1 MLNFT
6 PIDKERFFEPNY
18 LKKQDLQNEIED
30 FKKALQLY
38 LKKRDG
44 KGSENNHKGI
54 LLSFF
59 EQLNY
64 ETQQD
69 VDNGGGENSTTDL
82 ALFYEDL
89 PQILIETKKPS
100 DKKDDMFSPTNT
112 NCKALHEAI
121 LYYLRED
128 KIKQNLK
135 LKFIIITD
143 FYHFYI
149 FDYKEFDR
157 LFKTNSK
164 IKNAFDKYKFN
175 TPLFYDKAKEII
187 STLNNELKGFYLDL
201 SSNNID
207 ESTLHTAFK
216 LFHKDFLFSLFSSKD
231 ANEINE
237 KFYLNLLKI
246 LGLKAVR
253 QSEDKENKGDK
264 KIVIKESGEKDTLYY
279 AIKTTLSNKNKLT
292 KDSFEDIMELIISW
306 LNRILFIKL
315 VEANLKRFNK
325 SEKDR
330 QAFLTSDKIKSSYD
344 LSNLFFNVFAKD
356 FAQRDDTKSPQF
368 KLPYLN
374 SSLFEPSECENRLC
388 HISELDKKPLIALLD
403 FLNEYDFSSGD
414 ENAKAENII
423 NASILGKIFE
433 RLNGYKD
440 GSVFTKSAVTSYMC
454 KNAIEKVVVDKF
466 NEKFKWDCENLQ
478 DLKKQ
483 IDRNFKNEAEFISL
497 LQSVKICDPAVGSG
511 HFLVSALNEMIATY
525 HALGLAE
532 GLNACELKL
541 QNDEIV
547 LKTRDGK
554 VFEYQRPKIQSDE
567 RHKIQKALFELKRQI
582 IENNLFGVD
591 INKNS
596 SQICKLRLWIELLKN
611 SYYLQK
617 GDEGFDENLNDECHQ
632 LQTLPNIDIN
642 IKCGN
647 SLLNLIATQDGK
659 DIENSIKW
667 HKDHNTEFSNT
678 FKAHIQRYNA
688 LVQEYKDKVGK
699 KDDLREQ
706 IQQIKD
712 SLKKMLYTK
721 PTQDKLDNE
730 LKIFVENY
738 GTQDLNKP
746 LQDLVE
752 IYKETD
758 KRSEWKQYALFSK
771 KPSKAQINKI
781 HKLYQDLQKAKD
793 ESIEWRYEFPE
804 ILNLSNID
812 KDNFGDFIGFDLII
826 GNPPYIR
833 QEDIPN
839 KERILKAFESLK
851 LKSGKSFANSTADIL
866 TYFFPKGISV
876 LKEGGILSLIVSN
889 KFARA
894 GYGANLREFLLENS
908 RLLHILDLNGVTA
921 FDGVTVDTLII
932 SCQKQKP
939 NKNAEFSYKK
949 HPAGKLQSL
958 EFIENLHE
966 NLIPQSKLS
975 KEAFIFGD
983 DALFEL
989 KSKIESVGTALKEW
1003 DIAINYGI
1011 KTGYNEA
1018 FIIDTQIKE
1027 MILKA
1032 CDDSDKSRK
1041 PIIASEGRGNPQNK
1055 NIDCHELTSSR
1066 NDKTPCHTDLSF
1078 YTDTPCHTEHS
1089 EVSKNKGVDSSL
1101 STKAQNDK
1109 ADCHADKSACSF
1121 AMLTERERTAKLIKP
1136 ILRGRDIKRYS
1147 YEWANLWL
1155 IGTFPALKLNIDD
1168 YPALKKYLE
1177 NFMPR
1182 IAQSGEKGCRKKTS
1196 NKWFETQDNIAYYE
1210 DFEKLKISWQRV
1222 TQEPSF
1228 ILEKDFYLLDS
1239 MAFLTSDSK
1248 QELYY
1253 LLGLLNSKTIFWY
1266 FKQIGHLYS
1275 DKGFLLSNQYLER
1288 FPIPKITKENQN
1300 LADELVKSVNQ
1311 ILALKAENS
1320 SADTNKLEKDID
1332 NLIYKLY
1339 NLSPNDIKIIER
1351 V

>member
-1 MLNFT
+1 
-6 PIDKERFFEPNY
+6 
-18 LKKQDLQNEIED
+18 
-30 FKKALQLY
+30 
-38 LKKRDG
+38 
-44 KGSENNHKGI
+44 
-54 LLSFF
+54 
-59 EQLNY
+59 
-64 ETQQD
+64 
-69 VDNGGGENSTTDL
+69 
-82 ALFYEDL
+82 
-89 PQILIETKKPS
+89 
-100 DKKDDMFSPTNT
+100 
-112 NCKALHEAI
+112 
-121 LYYLRED
+121 
-128 KIKQNLK
+128 
-135 LKFIIITD
+135 
-143 FYHFYI
+143 
-149 FDYKEFDR
+149 
-157 LFKTNSK
+157 
-164 IKNAFDKYKFN
+164 
-175 TPLFYDKAKEII
+175 
-187 STLNNELKGFYLDL
+187 
-201 SSNNID
+201 
-207 ESTLHTAFK
+207 
-216 LFHKDFLFSLFSSKD
+216 
-231 ANEINE
+231 
-237 KFYLNLLKI
+237 
-246 LGLKAVR
+246 
-253 QSEDKENKGDK
+253 
-264 KIVIKESGEKDTLYY
+264 
-279 AIKTTLSNKNKLT
+279 
-292 KDSFEDIMELIISW
+292 MELIISW

-356 FAQRDDTKSPQF
+356 FAQRDDTKSLQF

-440 GSVFTKSAVTSYMC
+440 GSVFTKSAVTSYIC

-659 DIENSIKW
+659 DIENSVKW

-894 GYGANLREFLLENS
+894 GYGANLREFLLKNS

-939 NKNAEFSYKK
+939 NKNTEFSYKK
-949 HPAGKLQSL
+949 HPVGKLQSL

-989 KSKIESVGTALKEW
+989 KSKIESVGTPLKEW

-1018 FIIDTQIKE
+1018 FIIDTQTKE

-1041 PIIASEGRGNPQNK
+1041 PY
-1055 NIDCHELTSSR
+1055 
-1066 NDKTPCHTDLSF
+1066 PCHTDLSCH
-1078 YTDTPCHTEHS
+1078 TERSEVSKNLSHCHTEHS

-1109 ADCHADKSACSF
+1109 ADCHADKSACSI
-1121 AMLTERERTAKLIKP
+1121 AMLTERERTEKLIKP

-1147 YEWANLWL
+1147 YEWAGLWL
-1155 IGTFPALKLNIDD
+1155 INTHNGYTSQNGEQIPAIDIND
-1168 YPALKKYLE
+1168 YPALKKHLDSFYPKLEKRADKGKTPYNLRNCAYL
-1177 NFMPR
+1177 
-1182 IAQSGEKGCRKKTS
+1182 
-1196 NKWFETQDNIAYYE
+1196 E
-1210 DFEKLKISWQRV
+1210 DFEKEKIVYSEIVR
-1222 TQEPSF
+1222 EPQ
-1228 ILEKDFYLLDS
+1228 FYLDEDKFYAEATS
-1239 MAFLTSDSK
+1239 FVLTGENLK
-1248 QELYY
+1248 Y
-1253 LLGLLNSKTIFWY
+1253 LIALLNSKFISFV
-1266 FKQIGHLYS
+1266 FKTFYAGGGLGGEGYRYKKKFLEHL
-1275 DKGFLLSNQYLER
+1275 
-1288 FPIPKITKENQN
+1288 PVPKITKENQN
-1300 LADELVKSVNQ
+1300 LVDEIINLVDK
-1311 ILALKAENS
+1311 ILALKAQNS
-1320 SADTNKLEKDID
+1320 SAYTSQLEKDID

-1339 NLSPNDIKIIER
+1339 NLTPKEIKIIQGA
-1351 V
+1351 

>member
-1 MLNFT
+1 M
-6 PIDKERFFEPNY
+6 
-18 LKKQDLQNEIED
+18 
-30 FKKALQLY
+30 
-38 LKKRDG
+38 
-44 KGSENNHKGI
+44 
-54 LLSFF
+54 
-59 EQLNY
+59 
-64 ETQQD
+64 
-69 VDNGGGENSTTDL
+69 
-82 ALFYEDL
+82 
-89 PQILIETKKPS
+89 
-100 DKKDDMFSPTNT
+100 
-112 NCKALHEAI
+112 
-121 LYYLRED
+121 
-128 KIKQNLK
+128 
-135 LKFIIITD
+135 
-143 FYHFYI
+143 
-149 FDYKEFDR
+149 
-157 LFKTNSK
+157 
-164 IKNAFDKYKFN
+164 
-175 TPLFYDKAKEII
+175 
-187 STLNNELKGFYLDL
+187 
-201 SSNNID
+201 
-207 ESTLHTAFK
+207 
-216 LFHKDFLFSLFSSKD
+216 
-231 ANEINE
+231 
-237 KFYLNLLKI
+237 LKI

-325 SEKDR
+325 NEKDR
-330 QAFLTSDKIKSSYD
+330 QAFLTSDKIKSGYD
-344 LSNLFFNVFAKD
+344 LSNLFFNIFAKD

-532 GLNACELKL
+532 GLNTCELKL

-659 DIENSIKW
+659 DIENSVKW

-839 KERILKAFESLK
+839 KEWILKAFESLK
-851 LKSGKSFANSTADIL
+851 LKSGKSFEDSKADIL

-939 NKNAEFSYKK
+939 NKNTEFSYKK

-989 KSKIESVGTALKEW
+989 KSKIESVGTPLKEW
-1003 DIAINYGI
+1003 DIDINYGI

-1018 FIIDTQIKE
+1018 FIIDTATKE
-1027 MILKA
+1027 AVLRA
-1032 CDDSDKSRK
+1032 CED
-1041 PIIASEGRGNPQNK
+1041 E
-1055 NIDCHELTSSR
+1055 C
-1066 NDKTPCHTDLSF
+1066 
-1078 YTDTPCHTEHS
+1078 
-1089 EVSKNKGVDSSL
+1089 
-1101 STKAQNDK
+1101 
-1109 ADCHADKSACSF
+1109 
-1121 AMLTERERTAKLIKP
+1121 ERERTAKLIKP

-1155 IGTFPALKLNIDD
+1155 INTHNGYTSQNGWQIPAIDIND
-1168 YPALKKYLE
+1168 YPALKKHLDSFYPKLEKRADKGKTPYNLRNCAYL
-1177 NFMPR
+1177 
-1182 IAQSGEKGCRKKTS
+1182 
-1196 NKWFETQDNIAYYE
+1196 E
-1210 DFEKLKISWQRV
+1210 DFEKEKIVYPETSQGAY
-1222 TQEPSF
+1222 F
-1228 ILEKDFYLLDS
+1228 MYDGANMFLEK
-1239 MAFLTSDSK
+1239 TSFMIISK
-1248 QELYY
+1248 KINTKF
-1253 LLGLLNSKTIFWY
+1253 LLGLLSSTLITFY
-1266 FKQIGHLYS
+1266 FKNFCGGCILGNNAY
-1275 DKGFLLSNQYLER
+1275 QYNKHALEKL
-1288 FPIPKITKENQN
+1288 PIPKITKENQN
-1300 LADELVKSVNQ
+1300 LADELVKLVNQ
-1311 ILALKAENS
+1311 NLALKAENS
-1320 SADTNKLEKDID
+1320 SADTSQLECDID
-1332 NLIYKLY
+1332 DLVFKLY
-1339 NLSPNDIKIIER
+1339 DLNEADISKIKF
-1351 V
+1351 

>member
-18 LKKQDLQNEIED
+18 LKKQDLQNELDD

-69 VDNGGGENSTTDL
+69 VDNGGGENSATDL

-89 PQILIETKKPS
+89 PQIFIETKKPS
-100 DKKDDMFSPTNT
+100 DKKDDMFSPTNP

-135 LKFIIITD
+135 IKFIIITD

-207 ESTLHTAFK
+207 ESILHTAFK

-356 FAQRDDTKSPQF
+356 FAQRDDTKSPEF

-440 GSVFTKSAVTSYMC
+440 GSVFTKSVVTSYMC

-483 IDRNFKNEAEFISL
+483 IDRNFKNEADFISL

-525 HALGLAE
+525 HTLGLAE

-659 DIENSIKW
+659 DIENSVKW

-699 KDDLREQ
+699 KDDLRKQ

-876 LKEGGILSLIVSN
+876 LKEGGILSLIISN

-939 NKNAEFSYKK
+939 NKNTEFSYKK
-949 HPAGKLQSL
+949 HPADKLQSL

-966 NLIPQSKLS
+966 NLIPQHKLS

-989 KSKIESVGTALKEW
+989 KSKIESVGTPLKEW

-1018 FIIDTQIKE
+1018 FIIDTQTKE

-1041 PIIASEGRGNPQNK
+1041 PY
-1055 NIDCHELTSSR
+1055 
-1066 NDKTPCHTDLSF
+1066 PCHTDLSF
-1078 YTDTPCHTEHS
+1078 HTEHSEVSKNLSHCHTEHS

-1109 ADCHADKSACSF
+1109 ADCHADKSACSI

-1147 YEWANLWL
+1147 YEWAGLWL
-1155 IGTFPALKLNIDD
+1155 INTHNGYTSQNGEQIPAIDIND
-1168 YPALKKYLE
+1168 YPALKKHLDSFYPKLEKRADKGKTPYNLRNCAYL
-1177 NFMPR
+1177 
-1182 IAQSGEKGCRKKTS
+1182 
-1196 NKWFETQDNIAYYE
+1196 E
-1210 DFEKLKISWQRV
+1210 DFEKEKIVYPETSQGAYFMYDSANMFLEK
-1222 TQEPSF
+1222 TSF
-1228 ILEKDFYLLDS
+1228 III
-1239 MAFLTSDSK
+1239 SK
-1248 QELYY
+1248 KINTKF
-1253 LLGLLNSKTIFWY
+1253 LLGLLSSTLITFY
-1266 FKQIGHLYS
+1266 FKNFCGGCILGNNAY
-1275 DKGFLLSNQYLER
+1275 QYNKHALEKL
-1288 FPIPKITKENQN
+1288 PIPKITKENQN
-1300 LADELVKSVNQ
+1300 LVDELVKLVNQ

-1320 SADTNKLEKDID
+1320 SADTSQLECDID

-1339 NLSPNDIKIIER
+1339 NLSPKEIEIIER
-1351 V
+1351 R

>member
-1 MLNFT
+1 M
-6 PIDKERFFEPNY
+6 
-18 LKKQDLQNEIED
+18 
-30 FKKALQLY
+30 
-38 LKKRDG
+38 
-44 KGSENNHKGI
+44 
-54 LLSFF
+54 
-59 EQLNY
+59 
-64 ETQQD
+64 
-69 VDNGGGENSTTDL
+69 
-82 ALFYEDL
+82 
-89 PQILIETKKPS
+89 
-100 DKKDDMFSPTNT
+100 
-112 NCKALHEAI
+112 
-121 LYYLRED
+121 
-128 KIKQNLK
+128 
-135 LKFIIITD
+135 
-143 FYHFYI
+143 
-149 FDYKEFDR
+149 
-157 LFKTNSK
+157 
-164 IKNAFDKYKFN
+164 
-175 TPLFYDKAKEII
+175 
-187 STLNNELKGFYLDL
+187 
-201 SSNNID
+201 
-207 ESTLHTAFK
+207 
-216 LFHKDFLFSLFSSKD
+216 
-231 ANEINE
+231 
-237 KFYLNLLKI
+237 LKI

-264 KIVIKESGEKDTLYY
+264 NIVIKESGEKDTLYY

-356 FAQRDDTKSPQF
+356 FAQRDDTKSPEF

-483 IDRNFKNEAEFISL
+483 IDRNFKNETEFISL

-591 INKNS
+591 INENS
-596 SQICKLRLWIELLKN
+596 CEITKLRLWIELLKN

-617 GDEGFDENLNDECHQ
+617 DDEGFDENLNDECHQ

-659 DIENSIKW
+659 DIENSVKW

-699 KDDLREQ
+699 KDDLRKQ

-939 NKNAEFSYKK
+939 NKNTEFSYKK

-989 KSKIESVGTALKEW
+989 KSKIESVGTPLKEW

-1018 FIIDTQIKE
+1018 FIIDTATKE
-1027 MILKA
+1027 AIL
-1032 CDDSDKSRK
+1032 
-1041 PIIASEGRGNPQNK
+1041 
-1055 NIDCHELTSSR
+1055 
-1066 NDKTPCHTDLSF
+1066 
-1078 YTDTPCHTEHS
+1078 
-1089 EVSKNKGVDSSL
+1089 
-1101 STKAQNDK
+1101 
-1109 ADCHADKSACSF
+1109 SACENQS
-1121 AMLTERERTAKLIKP
+1121 ERERTAKLIKP

-1147 YEWANLWL
+1147 YEWAGLWL
-1155 IGTFPALKLNIDD
+1155 INTHNGYTSQNGEQMPAIDIND
-1168 YPALKKYLE
+1168 YPALKKHLDSFYPKLKKRADKGKTPYNLRNCAYL
-1177 NFMPR
+1177 
-1182 IAQSGEKGCRKKTS
+1182 
-1196 NKWFETQDNIAYYE
+1196 E
-1210 DFEKLKISWQRV
+1210 DFEKEKIVYSEIVR
-1222 TQEPSF
+1222 EPQ
-1228 ILEKDFYLLDS
+1228 FYLDEDKFYAEATS
-1239 MAFLTSDSK
+1239 FVLTGENLK
-1248 QELYY
+1248 Y
-1253 LLGLLNSKTIFWY
+1253 LIALLNSKFISFV
-1266 FKQIGHLYS
+1266 FKTFYAGGGLGEEGYRYKKKFLEHL
-1275 DKGFLLSNQYLER
+1275 LV
-1288 FPIPKITKENQN
+1288 PKITKENQN
-1300 LADELVKSVNQ
+1300 LADELVKLVNQ
-1311 ILALKAENS
+1311 ILALKAQNS
-1320 SADTNKLEKDID
+1320 SADISQLEKDID

-1339 NLSPNDIKIIER
+1339 NLTPKEIEI
-1351 V
+1351 VGNK

>member
-201 SSNNID
+201 NSNNID

-466 NEKFKWDCENLQ
+466 NEKFKWDCENLR
-478 DLKKQ
+478 DLRQQ

-659 DIENSIKW
+659 DIENSVKW

-812 KDNFGDFIGFDLII
+812 KDNFGDFIGFDLVV
-826 GNPPYIR
+826 GNPPYIDYR
-833 QEDIPN
+833 KIDEQTKGILAKNSAIYKDSKEGSIYVYFIEKSKEILSKNGSMIFINPIAYICQEAGFGLRNFIDKNLSLNLMLNVSNIKVFDSAATYTCINHFTHKN
-839 KERILKAFESLK
+839 KECKTLKFGVAKEKCDL
-851 LKSGKSFANSTADIL
+851 STI
-866 TYFFPKGISV
+866 
-876 LKEGGILSLIVSN
+876 
-889 KFARA
+889 
-894 GYGANLREFLLENS
+894 NLQEIEQ
-908 RLLHILDLNGVTA
+908 
-921 FDGVTVDTLII
+921 
-932 SCQKQKP
+932 CK
-939 NKNAEFSYKK
+939 
-949 HPAGKLQSL
+949 
-958 EFIENLHE
+958 IENLSLLLNPITMKIFKANYPKLNE
-966 NLIPQSKLS
+966 FCEIFCGLS
-975 KEAFIFGD
+975 KAGFRTSVEFDKKETNRPFLEASDIFRYEFKQGKFLSQIPFYYSQDKINIFENQEIIFMARMTNFIRCCVAPSGYFGGKVNVLYD
-983 DALFEL
+983 F
-989 KSKIESVGTALKEW
+989 K
-1003 DIAINYGI
+1003 
-1011 KTGYNEA
+1011 
-1018 FIIDTQIKE
+1018 
-1027 MILKA
+1027 
-1032 CDDSDKSRK
+1032 
-1041 PIIASEGRGNPQNK
+1041 
-1055 NIDCHELTSSR
+1055 
-1066 NDKTPCHTDLSF
+1066 
-1078 YTDTPCHTEHS
+1078 
-1089 EVSKNKGVDSSL
+1089 VD
-1101 STKAQNDK
+1101 
-1109 ADCHADKSACSF
+1109 
-1121 AMLTERERTAKLIKP
+1121 
-1136 ILRGRDIKRYS
+1136 
-1147 YEWANLWL
+1147 
-1155 IGTFPALKLNIDD
+1155 
-1168 YPALKKYLE
+1168 KKY
-1177 NFMPR
+1177 
-1182 IAQSGEKGCRKKTS
+1182 I
-1196 NKWFETQDNIAYYE
+1196 
-1210 DFEKLKISWQRV
+1210 
-1222 TQEPSF
+1222 
-1228 ILEKDFYLLDS
+1228 
-1239 MAFLTSDSK
+1239 
-1248 QELYY
+1248 
-1253 LLGLLNSKTIFWY
+1253 LGLLNSKLMSY
-1266 FKQIGHLYS
+1266 FYAQKYFASHMQGGAF
-1275 DKGFLLSNQYLER
+1275 GFDTLSVGNL
-1288 FPIPKITKENQN
+1288 PIPKITKENQN
-1300 LADELVKSVNQ
+1300 LVDEIINLVDK
-1311 ILALKAENS
+1311 ILGLKAENS
-1320 SADTNKLEKDID
+1320 SADISQLEKDID

-1339 NLSPNDIKIIER
+1339 NLTPKEIEIIER
-1351 V
+1351 R

>member
-6 PIDKERFFEPNY
+6 PLDKERFFELNY
-18 LKKQDLQNEIED
+18 LKKQDLQNELED

-82 ALFYEDL
+82 ALFYDDL

-201 SSNNID
+201 SSNSID
-207 ESTLHTAFK
+207 ESILHTAFK

-356 FAQRDDTKSPQF
+356 FAQRDDTKSPEF

-466 NEKFKWDCENLQ
+466 NEKFKWDCKNLQ

-483 IDRNFKNEAEFISL
+483 IDRNFKNETEFISL

-659 DIENSIKW
+659 DIENSVKW

-730 LKIFVENY
+730 LKSFVENY

-839 KERILKAFESLK
+839 KEWILKAFESLK

-966 NLIPQSKLS
+966 NLIPQHKLS

-989 KSKIESVGTALKEW
+989 KSKIESVGTPLREW
-1003 DIAINYGI
+1003 DIAIYRGVL
-1011 KTGYNEA
+1011 TGYNEA
-1018 FIIDTQIKE
+1018 FIIDTQTKE

-1041 PIIASEGRGNPQNK
+1041 P
-1055 NIDCHELTSSR
+1055 
-1066 NDKTPCHTDLSF
+1066 
-1078 YTDTPCHTEHS
+1078 YPCHTEHS

-1101 STKAQNDK
+1101 STKTQNDK
-1109 ADCHADKSACSF
+1109 ADCHADKSACSI

-1147 YEWANLWL
+1147 YEWAGLWL
-1155 IGTFPALKLNIDD
+1155 INTHNGYTSQNGEQIPAIDIND
-1168 YPALKKYLE
+1168 YPALKKHLDSFYPKLEKRADKGKTPYNLRNCAYL
-1177 NFMPR
+1177 
-1182 IAQSGEKGCRKKTS
+1182 
-1196 NKWFETQDNIAYYE
+1196 E
-1210 DFEKLKISWQRV
+1210 DFEKEKIVYSEIVR
-1222 TQEPSF
+1222 EPQ
-1228 ILEKDFYLLDS
+1228 FYLDEDKFYAEATS
-1239 MAFLTSDSK
+1239 FVLTGENLK
-1248 QELYY
+1248 Y
-1253 LLGLLNSKTIFWY
+1253 LIALLNSKFISFVFKIFY
-1266 FKQIGHLYS
+1266 AGGGLGEEGYRYKKKFLEHL
-1275 DKGFLLSNQYLER
+1275 
-1288 FPIPKITKENQN
+1288 PVPKITKENQN
-1300 LADELVKSVNQ
+1300 LVDEIINLVDKILDFKKAD
-1311 ILALKAENS
+1311 
-1320 SADTNKLEKDID
+1320 KDIIELENKID
-1332 NLIYKLY
+1332 DLVYQLY
-1339 NLSPNDIKIIER
+1339 SLNKDEISIINA
-1351 V
+1351 

>member
-18 LKKQDLQNEIED
+18 LKKQDLQNELDD

-135 LKFIIITD
+135 IKFIIITD

-207 ESTLHTAFK
+207 ESILHTAFK

-356 FAQRDDTKSPQF
+356 FAQRDDTKSPEF

-440 GSVFTKSAVTSYMC
+440 GSVFTKSVVTSYMC

-483 IDRNFKNEAEFISL
+483 IDRNFKNEADFISL

-525 HALGLAE
+525 HTLGLAE

-659 DIENSIKW
+659 DIENSVKW

-699 KDDLREQ
+699 KDDLRKQ

-876 LKEGGILSLIVSN
+876 LKEGGILSLIISN

-949 HPAGKLQSL
+949 HPTGKLQSL

-966 NLIPQSKLS
+966 NLIPQHKLS

-989 KSKIESVGTALKEW
+989 KSKIESVGTPLKEW

-1018 FIIDTQIKE
+1018 FIIDTQTKE

-1041 PIIASEGRGNPQNK
+1041 PY
-1055 NIDCHELTSSR
+1055 
-1066 NDKTPCHTDLSF
+1066 PCHTDLSF
-1078 YTDTPCHTEHS
+1078 HTEHSEVSKNLSHCHTEHS

-1109 ADCHADKSACSF
+1109 ADCHADKSACSI

-1147 YEWANLWL
+1147 YEWAGLWL
-1155 IGTFPALKLNIDD
+1155 ISTFPALKLNIDD

-1210 DFEKLKISWQRV
+1210 DFEKEKIVYSEIVR
-1222 TQEPSF
+1222 EPQ
-1228 ILEKDFYLLDS
+1228 FYLDEDKFYAEATS
-1239 MAFLTSDSK
+1239 FVLTGK
-1248 QELYY
+1248 NLKY
-1253 LLGLLNSKTIFWY
+1253 LIALLNSKFISFV
-1266 FKQIGHLYS
+1266 FKTFYAGGGLGEEGYRYKKKFLEHL
-1275 DKGFLLSNQYLER
+1275 
-1288 FPIPKITKENQN
+1288 PVPKITKENQN
-1300 LADELVKSVNQ
+1300 LADELVKLVNQ
-1311 ILALKAENS
+1311 ILALKAQNS
-1320 SADTNKLEKDID
+1320 SADTSKIEKDID

-1339 NLSPNDIKIIER
+1339 NLTPKEIEI
-1351 V
+1351 VGNK

>member
-1 MLNFT
+1 
-6 PIDKERFFEPNY
+6 
-18 LKKQDLQNEIED
+18 
-30 FKKALQLY
+30 
-38 LKKRDG
+38 
-44 KGSENNHKGI
+44 
-54 LLSFF
+54 
-59 EQLNY
+59 
-64 ETQQD
+64 
-69 VDNGGGENSTTDL
+69 
-82 ALFYEDL
+82 
-89 PQILIETKKPS
+89 
-100 DKKDDMFSPTNT
+100 
-112 NCKALHEAI
+112 
-121 LYYLRED
+121 
-128 KIKQNLK
+128 
-135 LKFIIITD
+135 
-143 FYHFYI
+143 
-149 FDYKEFDR
+149 
-157 LFKTNSK
+157 
-164 IKNAFDKYKFN
+164 
-175 TPLFYDKAKEII
+175 
-187 STLNNELKGFYLDL
+187 
-201 SSNNID
+201 
-207 ESTLHTAFK
+207 
-216 LFHKDFLFSLFSSKD
+216 
-231 ANEINE
+231 
-237 KFYLNLLKI
+237 
-246 LGLKAVR
+246 
-253 QSEDKENKGDK
+253 
-264 KIVIKESGEKDTLYY
+264 
-279 AIKTTLSNKNKLT
+279 
-292 KDSFEDIMELIISW
+292 MELIISW

-356 FAQRDDTKSPQF
+356 FAQRDDTKSLQF

-440 GSVFTKSAVTSYMC
+440 GSVFTKSAVTSYIC
-454 KNAIEKVVVDKF
+454 KNAIDKVVVDKF

-659 DIENSIKW
+659 DIENSVKW

-894 GYGANLREFLLENS
+894 GYGANLREFLLKNS

-939 NKNAEFSYKK
+939 NKNTEFSYKK
-949 HPAGKLQSL
+949 HPVGKLQSL

-989 KSKIESVGTALKEW
+989 KSKIESVGTPLKEW

-1018 FIIDTQIKE
+1018 FIIDTQTKE

-1041 PIIASEGRGNPQNK
+1041 PY
-1055 NIDCHELTSSR
+1055 
-1066 NDKTPCHTDLSF
+1066 PCHTDLSCH
-1078 YTDTPCHTEHS
+1078 TERSEVSKNLSHCHTEHS

-1109 ADCHADKSACSF
+1109 ADCHADKSACSI
-1121 AMLTERERTAKLIKP
+1121 AMLTERERTEKLIKP

-1147 YEWANLWL
+1147 YEWAGLWL
-1155 IGTFPALKLNIDD
+1155 INTHNGYTSQNGEQIPAIDIND
-1168 YPALKKYLE
+1168 YPALKKHLDSFYPKLEKRADKGKTPYNLRNCAYL
-1177 NFMPR
+1177 
-1182 IAQSGEKGCRKKTS
+1182 
-1196 NKWFETQDNIAYYE
+1196 E
-1210 DFEKLKISWQRV
+1210 DFEKEKIVYSEIVR
-1222 TQEPSF
+1222 EPQ
-1228 ILEKDFYLLDS
+1228 FYLDEDKFYAEATS
-1239 MAFLTSDSK
+1239 FVLTGENLK
-1248 QELYY
+1248 Y
-1253 LLGLLNSKTIFWY
+1253 LIALLNSKFISFV
-1266 FKQIGHLYS
+1266 FKTFYAGGGLGGEGYRYKKKFLEHL
-1275 DKGFLLSNQYLER
+1275 
-1288 FPIPKITKENQN
+1288 PVPKITKENQN
-1300 LADELVKSVNQ
+1300 LVDEIINLVDK
-1311 ILALKAENS
+1311 ILALKAQNS
-1320 SADTNKLEKDID
+1320 SAYTSQLEKDID

-1339 NLSPNDIKIIER
+1339 NLTPKEIKIIQGA
-1351 V
+1351 

>member
-201 SSNNID
+201 SSNSID

-356 FAQRDDTKSPQF
+356 FAQRDDTKSPEF

-466 NEKFKWDCENLQ
+466 NEKFKWDCENLR
-478 DLKKQ
+478 DLRQQ
-483 IDRNFKNEAEFISL
+483 IDRNFKNEADFISL

-659 DIENSIKW
+659 DIENSVKW

-793 ESIEWRYEFPE
+793 ENIEWRYEFPE

-894 GYGANLREFLLENS
+894 GYGVNLREFLLENS

-939 NKNAEFSYKK
+939 NKNTEFSYKK

-989 KSKIESVGTALKEW
+989 KSKIESVGTPLKEW
-1003 DIAINYGI
+1003 DIITNRGI
-1011 KTGYNEA
+1011 STGLNEA
-1018 FIIDTQIKE
+1018 FIIDEKTKNRLIKE
-1027 MILKA
+1027 H
-1032 CDDSDKSRK
+1032 KS
-1041 PIIASEGRGNPQNK
+1041 SE
-1055 NIDCHELTSSR
+1055 T
-1066 NDKTPCHTDLSF
+1066 
-1078 YTDTPCHTEHS
+1078 
-1089 EVSKNKGVDSSL
+1089 
-1101 STKAQNDK
+1101 
-1109 ADCHADKSACSF
+1109 
-1121 AMLTERERTAKLIKP
+1121 LIKP
-1136 ILRGRDIKRYS
+1136 MIKGRDIDKYRCKFN
-1147 YEWANLWL
+1147 NLYL
-1155 IGTFPALKLNIDD
+1155 ICTFPALHLNISE
-1168 YPALKKYLE
+1168 YPAIEKHLKSFGKKLE
-1177 NFMPR
+1177 
-1182 IAQSGEKGCRKKTS
+1182 QSGENGCRKKTS
-1196 NKWFETQDNIAYYE
+1196 NQWFETQDPIAYYHY
-1210 DFEKLKISWQRV
+1210 FNQPKIMFNKASK
-1222 TQEPSF
+1222 
-1228 ILEKDFYLLDS
+1228 INAFYLDNGEYYGDVTIYILS
-1239 MAFLTSDSK
+1239 AENLK
-1248 QELYY
+1248 Y
-1253 LLGLLNSKTIFWY
+1253 LLGILNSHFFY
-1266 FKQIGHLYS
+1266 FAYNTFYAGGGIEGELTLFTLK
-1275 DKGFLLSNQYLER
+1275 K

-1300 LADELVKSVNQ
+1300 LADEIINLVDK
-1311 ILALKAENS
+1311 ILALKAKNS
-1320 SADTNKLEKDID
+1320 TADTSQLECDID
-1332 NLIYKLY
+1332 DLVFKLY
-1339 NLSPNDIKIIER
+1339 DLNEVDISKIKF
-1351 V
+1351 

>member
-44 KGSENNHKGI
+44 KGSENNYKGI

-82 ALFYEDL
+82 ALFYENL

-201 SSNNID
+201 SSNSID

-237 KFYLNLLKI
+237 KFYLNLLKL

-659 DIENSIKW
+659 DIENSVKW

-851 LKSGKSFANSTADIL
+851 LKSGKSFEDSKADIL

-939 NKNAEFSYKK
+939 NKNAKFSYKK

-989 KSKIESVGTALKEW
+989 KSKIESVGTPLKEW

-1018 FIIDTQIKE
+1018 FIIDTQTKE
-1027 MILKA
+1027 MILRA

-1041 PIIASEGRGNPQNK
+1041 PY
-1055 NIDCHELTSSR
+1055 
-1066 NDKTPCHTDLSF
+1066 PCHTDLSF
-1078 YTDTPCHTEHS
+1078 HTEHSEVSKNLSHCHTEHS

-1101 STKAQNDK
+1101 SMKAQNDK
-1109 ADCHADKSACSF
+1109 ADCHADKSACSI

-1155 IGTFPALKLNIDD
+1155 IFVSWHFPNTQNPKSMDENEKDLARL
-1168 YPALKKYLE
+1168 YPSLYKYLL
-1177 NFMPR
+1177 
-1182 IAQSGEKGCRKKTS
+1182 SHKEKLSKR
-1196 NKWFETQDNIAYYE
+1196 NKDETGIRYEWYCLQRYGANYYE
-1210 DFEKLKISWQRV
+1210 DFEKEKIVYPNMNKEFIASYDTQRFY
-1222 TQEPSF
+1222 TNQKCF
-1228 ILEKDFYLLDS
+1228 IITSKNENLTYLT
-1239 MAFLTSDSK
+1239 A
-1248 QELYY
+1248 
-1253 LLGLLNSKTIFWY
+1253 LLNSKLNFWY
-1266 FKQIGHLYS
+1266 FKQIGATLGANGYEMS
-1275 DKGFLLSNQYLER
+1275 KIFVEKL
-1288 FPIPKITKENQN
+1288 PIPKITKENQN
-1300 LADELVKSVNQ
+1300 LADELVKLVNQ

-1320 SADTNKLEKDID
+1320 SADTSQLEKDID

>member
-1 MLNFT
+1 
-6 PIDKERFFEPNY
+6 
-18 LKKQDLQNEIED
+18 
-30 FKKALQLY
+30 
-38 LKKRDG
+38 
-44 KGSENNHKGI
+44 
-54 LLSFF
+54 
-59 EQLNY
+59 
-64 ETQQD
+64 
-69 VDNGGGENSTTDL
+69 
-82 ALFYEDL
+82 
-89 PQILIETKKPS
+89 
-100 DKKDDMFSPTNT
+100 
-112 NCKALHEAI
+112 
-121 LYYLRED
+121 
-128 KIKQNLK
+128 
-135 LKFIIITD
+135 
-143 FYHFYI
+143 
-149 FDYKEFDR
+149 
-157 LFKTNSK
+157 
-164 IKNAFDKYKFN
+164 
-175 TPLFYDKAKEII
+175 
-187 STLNNELKGFYLDL
+187 
-201 SSNNID
+201 
-207 ESTLHTAFK
+207 
-216 LFHKDFLFSLFSSKD
+216 
-231 ANEINE
+231 
-237 KFYLNLLKI
+237 
-246 LGLKAVR
+246 
-253 QSEDKENKGDK
+253 
-264 KIVIKESGEKDTLYY
+264 
-279 AIKTTLSNKNKLT
+279 
-292 KDSFEDIMELIISW
+292 MELIISW

-356 FAQRDDTKSPQF
+356 FAQRDDTKSLQF

-440 GSVFTKSAVTSYMC
+440 GSVFTKSAVTSYIC

-659 DIENSIKW
+659 DIENSVKW

-894 GYGANLREFLLENS
+894 GYGANLREFLLKNS

-939 NKNAEFSYKK
+939 NKNTEFSYKK
-949 HPAGKLQSL
+949 HPVGKLQSL

-983 DALFEL
+983 DVLFEL
-989 KSKIESVGTALKEW
+989 KSKIESVGTPLKEW

-1018 FIIDTQIKE
+1018 FIIGTQTKE

-1066 NDKTPCHTDLSF
+1066 NDKTPCHT
-1078 YTDTPCHTEHS
+1078 ERS

-1109 ADCHADKSACSF
+1109 ADCHADKSACSI

-1147 YEWANLWL
+1147 YEWAGLWL
-1155 IGTFPALKLNIDD
+1155 IFVSWHFPNTQNLKSMDENEKDLARL
-1168 YPALKKYLE
+1168 YPSLYKYLL
-1177 NFMPR
+1177 
-1182 IAQSGEKGCRKKTS
+1182 SHKEKLSKR
-1196 NKWFETQDNIAYYE
+1196 NKDEMGIRYEWYCLQRYGANYYE
-1210 DFEKLKISWQRV
+1210 DFEKEKIV
-1222 TQEPSF
+1222 YPNMNKEF
-1228 ILEKDFYLLDS
+1228 IASYDMQGFYTNQKCFIITSKNENLIY
-1239 MAFLTSDSK
+1239 LTA
-1248 QELYY
+1248 
-1253 LLGLLNSKTIFWY
+1253 LLNSKLNFWY
-1266 FKQIGHLYS
+1266 FKQIGATLGANGYEMS
-1275 DKGFLLSNQYLER
+1275 KIFVEKL
-1288 FPIPKITKENQN
+1288 PIPKITKENQN
-1300 LADELVKSVNQ
+1300 LVDELVKLVNQ

>member
-1 MLNFT
+1 M
-6 PIDKERFFEPNY
+6 
-18 LKKQDLQNEIED
+18 
-30 FKKALQLY
+30 
-38 LKKRDG
+38 
-44 KGSENNHKGI
+44 
-54 LLSFF
+54 
-59 EQLNY
+59 
-64 ETQQD
+64 
-69 VDNGGGENSTTDL
+69 
-82 ALFYEDL
+82 
-89 PQILIETKKPS
+89 
-100 DKKDDMFSPTNT
+100 
-112 NCKALHEAI
+112 
-121 LYYLRED
+121 
-128 KIKQNLK
+128 
-135 LKFIIITD
+135 
-143 FYHFYI
+143 
-149 FDYKEFDR
+149 
-157 LFKTNSK
+157 
-164 IKNAFDKYKFN
+164 
-175 TPLFYDKAKEII
+175 
-187 STLNNELKGFYLDL
+187 
-201 SSNNID
+201 
-207 ESTLHTAFK
+207 
-216 LFHKDFLFSLFSSKD
+216 FSLFSSKD

-325 SEKDR
+325 NEKDR
-330 QAFLTSDKIKSSYD
+330 QAFLTSDKIKSGYD
-344 LSNLFFNVFAKD
+344 LSNLFFNIFAKD

-532 GLNACELKL
+532 GLNTCELKL

-659 DIENSIKW
+659 DIENSVKW

-839 KERILKAFESLK
+839 KEWILKAFESLK
-851 LKSGKSFANSTADIL
+851 LKSGKSFEDSKADIL

-939 NKNAEFSYKK
+939 NKNTEFSYKK

-989 KSKIESVGTALKEW
+989 KSKIESVGTPLKEW
-1003 DIAINYGI
+1003 DIDINYGI

-1018 FIIDTQIKE
+1018 FIIDTATKE
-1027 MILKA
+1027 AVLRA
-1032 CDDSDKSRK
+1032 CED
-1041 PIIASEGRGNPQNK
+1041 E
-1055 NIDCHELTSSR
+1055 C
-1066 NDKTPCHTDLSF
+1066 
-1078 YTDTPCHTEHS
+1078 
-1089 EVSKNKGVDSSL
+1089 
-1101 STKAQNDK
+1101 
-1109 ADCHADKSACSF
+1109 
-1121 AMLTERERTAKLIKP
+1121 ERERTAKLIKP

-1155 IGTFPALKLNIDD
+1155 INTHNGYTSQNGWQIPAIDIND
-1168 YPALKKYLE
+1168 YPALKKHLDSFYPKLEKRADKGKTPYNLRNCAYL
-1177 NFMPR
+1177 
-1182 IAQSGEKGCRKKTS
+1182 
-1196 NKWFETQDNIAYYE
+1196 E
-1210 DFEKLKISWQRV
+1210 DFEKEKIVYPETSQGAY
-1222 TQEPSF
+1222 F
-1228 ILEKDFYLLDS
+1228 MYDGANMFLEK
-1239 MAFLTSDSK
+1239 TSFMIISK
-1248 QELYY
+1248 KINTKF
-1253 LLGLLNSKTIFWY
+1253 LLGLLSSTLITFY
-1266 FKQIGHLYS
+1266 FKNFCGGCILGNNAY
-1275 DKGFLLSNQYLER
+1275 QYNKHALEKL
-1288 FPIPKITKENQN
+1288 PIPKITKENQN
-1300 LADELVKSVNQ
+1300 LADELVKLVNQ
-1311 ILALKAENS
+1311 NLALKAENS
-1320 SADTNKLEKDID
+1320 SADTSQLECDID
-1332 NLIYKLY
+1332 DLVFKLY
-1339 NLSPNDIKIIER
+1339 DLNEADISKIKF
-1351 V
+1351 

>member
-44 KGSENNHKGI
+44 KGSENNYKGI

-82 ALFYEDL
+82 ALFYDDL

-201 SSNNID
+201 SSNSID
-207 ESTLHTAFK
+207 ESILHTAFK

-356 FAQRDDTKSPQF
+356 FAQRDDTKSPEF

-466 NEKFKWDCENLQ
+466 NEKFKWDCKNLQ

-483 IDRNFKNEAEFISL
+483 IDRNFKNETEFISL

-659 DIENSIKW
+659 DIENSVKW

-730 LKIFVENY
+730 LKSFVENY

-966 NLIPQSKLS
+966 NLIPQHKLS

-989 KSKIESVGTALKEW
+989 KSKIESVGTPLREW
-1003 DIAINYGI
+1003 DIAIYRGVL
-1011 KTGYNEA
+1011 TGYNEA
-1018 FIIDTQIKE
+1018 FIIDTQTKE

-1041 PIIASEGRGNPQNK
+1041 P
-1055 NIDCHELTSSR
+1055 
-1066 NDKTPCHTDLSF
+1066 
-1078 YTDTPCHTEHS
+1078 YPCHTEHS

-1109 ADCHADKSACSF
+1109 ADCHADKSACSI

-1155 IGTFPALKLNIDD
+1155 IFVSWHFPNTQNPKSMDENEKDLARL
-1168 YPALKKYLE
+1168 YPSLYKYLL
-1177 NFMPR
+1177 
-1182 IAQSGEKGCRKKTS
+1182 SHKEKLSKR
-1196 NKWFETQDNIAYYE
+1196 NKDETGIRYEWYCLQRYGANYYE
-1210 DFEKLKISWQRV
+1210 DFEKEKIVYPNMNKEFIASYDTQRFY
-1222 TQEPSF
+1222 TNQKCF
-1228 ILEKDFYLLDS
+1228 IITSKNENLTYLT
-1239 MAFLTSDSK
+1239 A
-1248 QELYY
+1248 
-1253 LLGLLNSKTIFWY
+1253 LLNSKLNFWY
-1266 FKQIGHLYS
+1266 FKQIGATLGANGYEMS
-1275 DKGFLLSNQYLER
+1275 KIFVEKL
-1288 FPIPKITKENQN
+1288 PIPKITKENQN
-1300 LADELVKSVNQ
+1300 LADELVKLVNQ

-1320 SADTNKLEKDID
+1320 SADTSQLEKDID

>member
-6 PIDKERFFEPNY
+6 PLDKERFFELNY
-18 LKKQDLQNEIED
+18 LKKQDLQNELED

-82 ALFYEDL
+82 ALFYDDL

-201 SSNNID
+201 SSNSID
-207 ESTLHTAFK
+207 ESILHTAFK

-356 FAQRDDTKSPQF
+356 FAQRDDTKSPEF

-466 NEKFKWDCENLQ
+466 NEKFKWDCKNLQ

-483 IDRNFKNEAEFISL
+483 IDRNFKNETEFISL

-659 DIENSIKW
+659 DIENSVKW

-730 LKIFVENY
+730 LKSFVENY

-839 KERILKAFESLK
+839 KEWILKAFESLK

-966 NLIPQSKLS
+966 NLIPQHKLS

-989 KSKIESVGTALKEW
+989 KSKIESVGTPLREW
-1003 DIAINYGI
+1003 DIAIYRGVL
-1011 KTGYNEA
+1011 TGYNEA
-1018 FIIDTQIKE
+1018 FIIDTQTKE

-1041 PIIASEGRGNPQNK
+1041 P
-1055 NIDCHELTSSR
+1055 
-1066 NDKTPCHTDLSF
+1066 
-1078 YTDTPCHTEHS
+1078 YPCHTEHS

-1101 STKAQNDK
+1101 STKTQNDK
-1109 ADCHADKSACSF
+1109 ADCHADKSACSI

-1147 YEWANLWL
+1147 YEWAGLWL
-1155 IGTFPALKLNIDD
+1155 INTHNGYTSQNGEQIPAIDIND
-1168 YPALKKYLE
+1168 YPALKKHLDSFYPKLEKRADKGKTPYNLRNCAYL
-1177 NFMPR
+1177 
-1182 IAQSGEKGCRKKTS
+1182 
-1196 NKWFETQDNIAYYE
+1196 E
-1210 DFEKLKISWQRV
+1210 DFEKEKIVYSEIVR
-1222 TQEPSF
+1222 EPQ
-1228 ILEKDFYLLDS
+1228 FYLDEDKFYAEATS
-1239 MAFLTSDSK
+1239 FVLTGENLK
-1248 QELYY
+1248 Y
-1253 LLGLLNSKTIFWY
+1253 LIALLNSKFISFVFKIFY
-1266 FKQIGHLYS
+1266 AGGGLGEEGYRYKKKFLEHL
-1275 DKGFLLSNQYLER
+1275 
-1288 FPIPKITKENQN
+1288 PVPKITKENQN
-1300 LADELVKSVNQ
+1300 LVDEIINLVDKILDFKKAD
-1311 ILALKAENS
+1311 
-1320 SADTNKLEKDID
+1320 KDITELESKID
-1332 NLIYKLY
+1332 DLVYQLY
-1339 NLSPNDIKIIER
+1339 SLNKDEISIINA
-1351 V
+1351 